1 MRNQIKDKCKENA
14 EQIFGKSF
22 PFCLANAK
30 SKKLIVPTCV
40 WTWIWSKNQRNSM
53 LFQIKAN

>member
-1 MRNQIKDKCKENA
+1 MFHKIYCRKMRNQIKDKCKENA

-40 WTWIWSKNQRNSM
+40 
-53 LFQIKAN
+53 